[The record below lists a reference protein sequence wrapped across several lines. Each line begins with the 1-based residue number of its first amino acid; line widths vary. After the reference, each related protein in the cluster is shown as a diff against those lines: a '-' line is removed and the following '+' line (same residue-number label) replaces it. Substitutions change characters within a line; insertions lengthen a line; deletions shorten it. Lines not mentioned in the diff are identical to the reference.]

1 MLIFSRNRG
10 PWVVTAFVV
19 VVATGS
25 FIKFHADAEKEAA
38 AIEKDKQSFVAFNQS
53 VQKELG
59 KAHKLINSEL
69 LFEFYR
75 CGILSNREKSYC
87 NAKTD
92 EVFKQLNSEQ
102 QKALVPVFKKFF
114 MPE

>member
-25 FIKFHADAEKEAA
+25 FIKFQADAEKEAA

-53 VQKELG
+53 TQT
-59 KAHKLINSEL
+59 
-69 LFEFYR
+69 Y
-75 CGILSNREKSYC
+75 
-87 NAKTD
+87 
-92 EVFKQLNSEQ
+92 
-102 QKALVPVFKKFF
+102 
-114 MPE
+114 

>member
-25 FIKFHADAEKEAA
+25 FIKFQADAEKEAA

-59 KAHKLINSEL
+59 KAHKLNCFLSSTDAVFFLIAKNLIATLRQMRCSNSS
-69 LFEFYR
+69 
-75 CGILSNREKSYC
+75 I
-87 NAKTD
+87 
-92 EVFKQLNSEQ
+92 LNSR
-102 QKALVPVFKKFF
+102 KL
-114 MPE
+114 